1 MPAVPGLLFW
11 ILDSGYRILFV
22 KIVII
27 GYGPA
32 AVSALAAINSCRKG
46 NGTSATANNRQ
57 LDIAVITPERHL
69 PYSPMFLVE
78 YALGDTG
85 KKQLY
90 LPPPS
95 KATPFKTITGRKVVA
110 IRTSENAVQLDNGET
125 VPYDQLLVATGASAL
140 KPPIAGLTKPGVL
153 FVNRL
158 DDALR
163 LRERAKRASNI
174 VVVGAGA
181 IGIET
186 ALALA
191 TLGKRVTVVE
201 ALGQILPLMLDP
213 DFASCVQKKLESM
226 GIAFS
231 LNSRVCEVPGKR
243 HAEGVVCEA
252 PIPADMVVVAVGF
265 KPNLDFTNPQE
276 IKTGR
281 GLQVNERMQTS
292 VPNIYAAGDV
302 AESRNPF
309 ADRYE
314 LNFTWYSAIE
324 QGQAAGCNMMGA
336 ERKLLYSPSL
346 NVMKGLPFTVGSV
359 GQKVQGKDYRVLSF
373 SDERAGIMERIYLRG
388 NFIEHY
394 QSIGLPYKLGYIFNL
409 VKARKNVSHIL
420 PFLFIKDGNPAFVV

>member
-1 MPAVPGLLFW
+1 MKL
-11 ILDSGYRILFV
+11 
-22 KIVII
+22 VII

-32 AVSALAAINSCRKG
+32 AVSALSAISSYRDGKG
-46 NGTSATANNRQ
+46 KPATAVDHTQ
-57 LDIAVITPERHL
+57 PEITVITPEKHL

-78 YALGDTG
+78 YALGDTS

-90 LPPPS
+90 LPPPP
-95 KATPFKTITGRKVVA
+95 KDTPFKTVTGRKVVA
-110 IRTSENAVQLDNGET
+110 VQTGENTVQLDNGET
-125 VPYDQLLVATGASAL
+125 IPYDRLLVATGASAL
-140 KPPIAGLTKPGVL
+140 KPPIAGLDKPGVL

-163 LRERAKRASNI
+163 LRERAKRATNI
-174 VVVGAGA
+174 AVVGAGA

-186 ALALA
+186 AVALA
-191 TLGKRVTVVE
+191 ALGKRVTVVE

-213 DFASCVQKKLESM
+213 DLASYVQKRLETL

-265 KPNLDFTNPQE
+265 KPNLDFANPQE

-281 GLQVNERMQTS
+281 GLQVNELMQTS

-324 QGQAAGCNMMGA
+324 QGQAAGCNMMGGDSQ
-336 ERKLLYSPSL
+336 LLYSPSL

-373 SDERAGIMERIYLRG
+373 SDERAGIMERIYVRG

-394 QSIGLPYKLGYIFNL
+394 QSIGLPYKLGYIWNL
-409 VKARKNVSHIL
+409 VKSRKNVSHIL
-420 PFLFIKDGNPAFVV
+420 PFLPIRDGNPIYLT